1 MTTIALVPLARA
13 AADCGVQRAHS
24 RAQQFRYCRSLLQS
38 CDVFKSAAANHRS
51 ESIAANATT
60 PLEDSL
66 LAKVSELDTLQT
78 QQKQDIQKIQK
89 EINLQRYIED
99 VALASASDR
108 LKVSHFNE

>member
-1 MTTIALVPLARA
+1 VEYSVRTA
-13 AADCGVQRAHS
+13 AHS
-24 RAQQFRYCRSLLQS
+24 NSGIADRSYSHVTYLNLRQPII
-38 CDVFKSAAANHRS
+38 V
-51 ESIAANATT
+51 
-60 PLEDSL
+60 
-66 LAKVSELDTLQT
+66 AKVLLLTLPRRLRIPFSLKYLELDTLQT